1 MNSAPSSVTA
11 WRNAVFV
18 VFTVNGLGMAAWIS
32 RIPALRD
39 QLDIPVSQVGILLFA
54 ISTGAI
60 LGLLISGH
68 LVHAIGGAQTIRVT
82 LLAFGLGLILTG
94 VATTVLSNFLLALL
108 GMAITG
114 FAGAVCDVAMN
125 VEGADAERALGRNIM
140 PWYHASWSLGT
151 VAGAGI
157 GSAAAFAGVPVLV
170 HLGLMGVVLAVAAV
184 VVPRWLP
191 AHITEEEG
199 QEPRPGFRERMAI
212 WRDPRTLLIGLIV
225 LGMAFTEGS
234 ANDWLA
240 LALIDAHDLEN
251 GTGALLFGVF
261 AAAMTIGR
269 IVGVPILDRFGRVPV
284 LRASALTAAVG
295 LAIVILVPIP
305 ALYVVGIVLWG
316 LGASLGFPVGMSA
329 AADDA
334 RTAAARVSAVA
345 TVGYFA
351 FLVGPPLIGFA
362 GELIGLLNALFIV
375 LALIVLSAVM
385 SPAAREPAP
394 APDDEP
400 VDAS

>member
-1 MNSAPSSVTA
+1 M
-11 WRNAVFV
+11 AVSPDAV
-18 VFTVNGLGMAAWIS
+18 VMPARPD
-32 RIPALRD
+32 RI
-39 QLDIPVSQVGILLFA
+39 
-54 ISTGAI
+54 
-60 LGLLISGH
+60 
-68 LVHAIGGAQTIRVT
+68 TIRVIAVIT
-82 LLAFGLGLILTG
+82 
-94 VATTVLSNFLLALL
+94 ALL
-108 GMAITG
+108 G
-114 FAGAVCDVAMN
+114 VALF
-125 VEGADAERALGRNIM
+125 DERLTPAQL
-140 PWYHASWSLGT
+140 
-151 VAGAGI
+151 
-157 GSAAAFAGVPVLV
+157 AA
-170 HLGLMGVVLAVAAV
+170 
-184 VVPRWLP
+184 
-191 AHITEEEG
+191 
-199 QEPRPGFRERMAI
+199 
-212 WRDPRTLLIGLIV
+212 IGLIV

>member
-1 MNSAPSSVTA
+1 MNTAPLSATA

-18 VFTVNGLGMAAWIS
+18 VFTLNGLGMAAWIS
-32 RIPALRD
+32 RVPALRD
-39 QLDIPVSQVGILLFA
+39 LLEIPVSQVGILLFA
-54 ISTGAI
+54 ISIGAI

-68 LVHAIGGAQTIRVT
+68 LVHAIGGTQTIRLT
-82 LLAFGLGLILTG
+82 LFGFGLGLILTG
-94 VATTVLSNFLLALL
+94 AATTLFSSFALTLL

-114 FAGAVCDVAMN
+114 FSGAMCDVAMN
-125 VEGADAERALGRNIM
+125 VEGAGAERALRRNIM

-170 HLGLMGVVLAVAAV
+170 HLGAMGAVIAVAALI
-184 VVPRWLP
+184 VPRWLP
-191 AHITEEEG
+191 AHLAEEEG
-199 QEPRPGFRERMAI
+199 HESRPGFRERMAI
-212 WRDPRTLLIGLIV
+212 WTDPRTLLIGLIV

-240 LALIDAHDLEN
+240 LALIDARGLEN
-251 GTGALLFGVF
+251 GAGALMFGVF
-261 AAAMTIGR
+261 ASAMTIGR
-269 IVGVPILDRFGRVPV
+269 LVGVPVLDRFGRVPV
-284 LRASALTAAVG
+284 LRVSALTAAAG
-295 LAIVILVPIP
+295 LALVILVPIP
-305 ALYVVGIVLWG
+305 AFYVAGTVLWG

-351 FLVGPPLIGFA
+351 FLVGPPLIGFV
-362 GELIGLLNALFIV
+362 GEQIGLLNALYIV
-375 LALIVLSAVM
+375 LALILLAALA
-385 SPAAREPAP
+385 SPAAREQAP
-394 APDDEP
+394 APDAEP
-400 VDAS
+400 ADAS

>member
-1 MNSAPSSVTA
+1 M
-11 WRNAVFV
+11 FV
-18 VFTVNGLGMAAWIS
+18 AFTLNGLGMAAWIS
-32 RIPALRD
+32 RVPALRD
-39 QLDIPVSQVGILLFA
+39 QLEIPVSQVGILLFA
-54 ISTGAI
+54 VSIGAI
-60 LGLLISGH
+60 VGLVFSGH
-68 LVHAIGGAQTIRVT
+68 VVHAIGGAVTIRLT
-82 LLAFGLGLILTG
+82 LFGFGLGLILTG
-94 VATTVLSNFLLALL
+94 VATTVFANFALALL

-114 FAGAVCDVAMN
+114 LSGAMCDVAMN
-125 VEGADAERALGRNIM
+125 VEGAGAERALRRNIM

-170 HLGLMGVVLAVAAV
+170 HLGIMGVLLAVAAAI
-184 VVPRWLP
+184 VPRWLP

-199 QEPRPGFRERMAI
+199 QEPRPDFRERMAI
-212 WRDPRTLLIGLIV
+212 WTDPRTLLIGLIV

-240 LALIDAHDLEN
+240 LALIDAHGLEN
-251 GTGALLFGVF
+251 GAGALMFGVF
-261 AAAMTIGR
+261 ATAMTIGR

-284 LRASALTAAVG
+284 LRASALTAAAG

-305 ALYVVGIVLWG
+305 AFYIAGTVLWG

-351 FLVGPPLIGFA
+351 FLVGPPLIGFV
-362 GELIGLLNALFIV
+362 GEQIGLLNALFIV
-375 LALIVLSAVM
+375 LALILLAAVA
-385 SPAAREPAP
+385 SPAAREAEPAP
-394 APDDEP
+394 ESAP